1 MTRNEFI
8 ENVTCFSELIDFCS
22 ETGSSICDDLY
33 YYESLN
39 DAILDD
45 LREDPPSDWCS
56 LRDCLNG
63 IPESP
68 YWYVRNGWLD
78 YEGVDELFEDYK
90 RRVLEEADYDGDFD
104 PDPDDE
110 EEDEEYQEEE
120 APAEQDDNFTEFPV
134 ENLSHVMADSFA
146 VSVVVI
152 HRRQDQEDS
161 LRDAA
166 SGAIQIITQ

>member
-8 ENVTCFSELIDFCS
+8 ENVTSFSELIDFCS
-22 ETGSSICDDLY
+22 ETGSEICYDLY
-33 YYESLN
+33 YYDDLN
-39 DAILDD
+39 EAILED
-45 LREDPPSDWCS
+45 LRDDMPSSWCT
-56 LRDCLNG
+56 LRDLLNS

-68 YWYVRNGWLD
+68 YWYVKNGWLE
-78 YEGVDELFEDYK
+78 YEDADDLFEEYK

-110 EEDEEYQEEE
+110 EEDEEYPEEE

-134 ENLSHVMADSFA
+134 EDLSHVMADSFA

-152 HRRQDQEDS
+152 HRRQEQEDT

-166 SGAIQIITQ
+166 SGAVQIITQ

>member
-8 ENVTCFSELIDFCS
+8 ENVTSFSELIDFCS
-22 ETGSSICDDLY
+22 ETGSEICDDLY
-33 YYESLN
+33 YYEDLN

-45 LREDPPSDWCS
+45 IRYDPSSDWCS
-56 LRDCLNG
+56 LRDFLNS

-78 YEGVDELFEDYK
+78 YEGVDDLFEDYK
-90 RRVLEEADYDGDFD
+90 RRVLEEADCDGDFD

-110 EEDEEYQEEE
+110 DEEYPEEE

-134 ENLSHVMADSFA
+134 EDLSHVMADSFA

-152 HRRQDQEDS
+152 HRRQEQEDT

-166 SGAIQIITQ
+166 SGAVQIITQ